1 MNNKTLGNIFKGDKV
16 IWMVFFF
23 LCMISIV
30 EVYSASSSLSYKGG
44 NFWSPIL
51 YHTGILAFGTG
62 CMICVL
68 NVPCKYFKLITPVL
82 IFISFIT
89 LIIVLIAGQSTNGA
103 SRWLSLFGVQFQP
116 SELAKGTVVLAVAQ
130 ILSAM
135 QTPKGADTKAYKYI
149 MCICVALI
157 SPIAL
162 ENLSTAILLFSVVYM
177 MMFIGLVPRK
187 LLLRTLAA
195 VVGAVVFVLLM
206 VLLVGNADNVKESDP
221 KNNLTEQTVQGKE
234 ENRGLIAKL
243 FHRADTWK
251 ARIEKFASFEKVP
264 PEQYDLDKDAQVAHA
279 NIAIA
284 SSNIIGKGPGNSE
297 ERDFLSLAFS
307 DFIYSIIIEEMGIE
321 GAIVVAFLYI
331 VLLFRAGRIARRCE
345 NAFPAFLI
353 MGLTLLLVTQALFNM
368 MVAVGLAPVTGQPLP
383 LISKGGTSSV
393 INCIYMGAILSV
405 SRSAKKKQKSPVVA
419 SNDDADD
426 E

>member
-1 MNNKTLGNIFKGDKV
+1 
-16 IWMVFFF
+16 
-23 LCMISIV
+23 
-30 EVYSASSSLSYKGG
+30 
-44 NFWSPIL
+44 
-51 YHTGILAFGTG
+51 
-62 CMICVL
+62 MICVL

-206 VLLVGNADNVKESDP
+206 VLLVGNADNVKRKRP
-221 KNNLTEQTVQGKE
+221 E
-234 ENRGLIAKL
+234 E
-243 FHRADTWK
+243 
-251 ARIEKFASFEKVP
+251 
-264 PEQYDLDKDAQVAHA
+264 
-279 NIAIA
+279 
-284 SSNIIGKGPGNSE
+284 
-297 ERDFLSLAFS
+297 
-307 DFIYSIIIEEMGIE
+307 
-321 GAIVVAFLYI
+321 
-331 VLLFRAGRIARRCE
+331 
-345 NAFPAFLI
+345 
-353 MGLTLLLVTQALFNM
+353 
-368 MVAVGLAPVTGQPLP
+368 
-383 LISKGGTSSV
+383 
-393 INCIYMGAILSV
+393 
-405 SRSAKKKQKSPVVA
+405 
-419 SNDDADD
+419 
-426 E
+426 